1 MEINENM
8 STTEKSRNIVVS
20 DSDFFS
26 LQRQLV
32 DLNADGQYQTS
43 PIEEE

>member
-8 STTEKSRNIVVS
+8 STSEKSRDKIVS
-20 DSDFFS
+20 DSDFS

>member
-8 STTEKSRNIVVS
+8 STSEKSPDQTVS
-20 DSDFFS
+20 DSDIIS
-26 LQRQLV
+26 HPTQLV

>member
-1 MEINENM
+1 METNESM
-8 STTEKSRNIVVS
+8 STSEKSRDNVMS